1 MFLKD
6 CAAVLGAP
14 VGGFCARAER
24 KPVKSATASRKVQA
38 NTGLCLRMPITSVE
52 STAKDYQNRRV
63 RNGKRFAQL
72 VLLGVYVA
80 TLCERS
86 DAVGGAECER
96 FDGHCRLAAAG
107 GDEAAAVAEEN
118 VFHVVG
124 AMVRIDD
131 GSLWIV
137 AHAAGAKEMDGKL
150 LLFDGV
156 CPFLLCAC
164 GVEDLQA
171 IFVEPFGELDIVGVI
186 FVSHAQRRKAPGVF
200 DFRIER
206 KAVLF
211 LRQRSAVGE
220 DFNRAREVVRNG
232 VLEFLAP
239 ARSVGRETAAGSEVN
254 RRHVKACVEAA
265 AAVKTDFLRIELVEI
280 MEYATHGETFVV
292 VELLIKEAERNSA
305 GVEHEILA
313 DVAAGVGEA
322 VGELFGSGK

>member
-6 CAAVLGAP
+6 CAAILGAP
-14 VGGFCARAER
+14 GGVFCARAER
-24 KPVKSATASRKVQA
+24 KAVKSATASRKVQA
-38 NTGLCLRMPITSVE
+38 NAELCLRMRITSLE
-52 STAKDYQNRRV
+52 STANDYQNRRV

-86 DAVGGAECER
+86 DAIGRSECER
-96 FDGHCRLAAAG
+96 FDGHSRLAAAG

-137 AHAAGAKEMDGKL
+137 AHAASAKEMDGKL

-186 FVSHAQRRKAPGVF
+186 FIRHAQRRKAPSVF
-200 DFRIER
+200 EFLIER
-206 KAVLF
+206 KAVHF
-211 LRQRSAVGE
+211 LGQRSAVGE
-220 DFNRAREVVRNG
+220 DFNGAREVVCDS
-232 VLEFLAP
+232 VLEFFSP
-239 ARSVGRETAAGSEVN
+239 ARSVGRETAASGEIN
-254 RRHVKACVEAA
+254 RRHVKACVETS
-265 AAVKTDFLRIELVEI
+265 AAVEADLLRIEFVEI
-280 MEYATHGETFVV
+280 MEDAADGETFVV

-322 VGELFGSGK
+322 VGKFF